1 MFFTALT
8 PSGMEY
14 QVRPLSRDTAT
25 VKNRTMEEEELP
37 LFAAIA
43 GSSNPVSEPTVEQ
56 PDVLSV
62 SELNSLARDVL
73 AERFARVWVAGE
85 VADLSRPASGHLYFS
100 LKDDQATIR
109 AVIWRNTAQRLP
121 FDLADGQ
128 QILCCGKID
137 LYVVRGSYQLVVNR
151 VESQGQGTLQQAFEQ
166 LRRDLESEG
175 LFAAEHKKPIP
186 WLPQRIVFV
195 TSPTGAAIR
204 DFLEVVRRRWSSV
217 NVVIVPV
224 RVQGTTAA
232 SEIANGIHLANQMQP
247 PPDLIVTGRGGGSM
261 EDLWCFNDEQVVRAI
276 FNCSIPVI
284 SAVGHEIDVTL
295 ADLVADRRALT
306 PSEAGEIAVPQES
319 EVRSNL
325 MVLRQRLVT
334 LLQARLD
341 AARQR
346 LKLLCSRPVLTNP
359 HEGLHLRARA
369 VDDLEKELAR
379 GIELALQQGREQM
392 SVMAARLSALSP
404 LEVLQRGYS
413 VTQSSEATVVR
424 SIADIQI
431 GQELHTQL
439 ANGKF
444 TSIVESLESDLN

>member
-1 MFFTALT
+1 
-8 PSGMEY
+8 
-14 QVRPLSRDTAT
+14 
-25 VKNRTMEEEELP
+25 MEEEELP
-37 LFAAIA
+37 LFAAIS
-43 GSSNPVSEPTVEQ
+43 GSSNPASNPASEPAAEQ

-62 SELNSLARDVL
+62 SELNTLAKDVL
-73 AERFARVWVAGE
+73 GERFSQVWVAGE
-85 VADLSRPASGHLYFS
+85 VSDLSRPASGHLYFS

-109 AVIWRNTAQRLP
+109 TVIWRNTAQRLP
-121 FDLADGQ
+121 FDLEDGQ

-166 LRRDLESEG
+166 LRRSLEAEG
-175 LFAAEHKKPIP
+175 LFADEHKQPIP
-186 WLPQRIVFV
+186 WMPKRIAFV

-204 DFLEVVRRRWSSV
+204 DFLEVVRRRWSRV
-217 NVVIVPV
+217 NVVVVPV

-232 SEIANGIHLANQMQP
+232 SEIANGINLANQMQP

-319 EVRSNL
+319 EVRSSL
-325 MVLRQRLVT
+325 MALRQRLVT

-341 AARQR
+341 SARQR
-346 LKLLCSRPVLTNP
+346 LKTLSSRPVLTNP

-379 GIELALQQGREQM
+379 GIRLALQQGHEQV

-413 VTQSSEATVVR
+413 VTQSSQANVVR
-424 SIADIQI
+424 SVTDIQI
-431 GQELHTQL
+431 GQELLTQL
-439 ANGKF
+439 ANGKI
-444 TSIVESLESDLN
+444 TSIVQSLEPDSK

>member
-1 MFFTALT
+1 M
-8 PSGMEY
+8 
-14 QVRPLSRDTAT
+14 Q
-25 VKNRTMEEEELP
+25 EEELP
-37 LFAAIA
+37 LFAAIS
-43 GSSNPVSEPTVEQ
+43 GSSNPTSEPAAEQ

-62 SELNSLARDVL
+62 SELNSLAKDVL
-73 AERFARVWVAGE
+73 GERFAQVWVAGE
-85 VADLSRPASGHLYFS
+85 VSDLSRPASGHLYFS

-109 AVIWRNTAQRLP
+109 TVIWRNAAQRLP
-121 FDLADGQ
+121 FDLEDGQ

-151 VESQGQGTLQQAFEQ
+151 VESQGQGALQQAFEQ
-166 LRRDLESEG
+166 LRRSLEAEG
-175 LFAAEHKKPIP
+175 IFADEHKQPIP
-186 WLPQRIVFV
+186 WMPKRIAFV

-204 DFLEVVRRRWSSV
+204 DFLEVVRRRWSRV
-217 NVVIVPV
+217 NVVVVPV

-232 SEIANGIHLANQMQP
+232 SEIANGINLANQMQP

-319 EVRSNL
+319 EIRSNL
-325 MVLRQRLVT
+325 MGLRQRLVT

-341 AARQR
+341 SARQR
-346 LKLLCSRPVLTNP
+346 LKLLRSRPVLTNP

-379 GIELALQQGREQM
+379 GIQLALQQGHEHV

-413 VTQSSEATVVR
+413 VTQSSQATVVR
-424 SIADIQI
+424 SVTDIQI
-431 GQELHTQL
+431 GQELLTQL

-444 TSIVESLESDLN
+444 TSIVQSLEPDSK

>member
-1 MFFTALT
+1 M
-8 PSGMEY
+8 PE
-14 QVRPLSRDTAT
+14 D
-25 VKNRTMEEEELP
+25 ELP
-37 LFAAIA
+37 LFASIS
-43 GSSNPVSEPTVEQ
+43 GSESSASEPAAEQ

-62 SELNSLARDVL
+62 SELNTLAKDVL
-73 AERFARVWVAGE
+73 TERFSKVWVAGE
-85 VADLSRPASGHLYFS
+85 VSDLSRPASGHLYFS

-121 FDLADGQ
+121 FDLEDGQ

-137 LYVVRGSYQLVVNR
+137 LYVVRGSYQLVVNQ

-166 LRRDLESEG
+166 LRRNLEAEG
-175 LFAAEHKKPIP
+175 LFAPELKKPIP
-186 WLPQRIVFV
+186 WISKRIAFV

-204 DFLEVVRRRWSSV
+204 DFLEVVRRRWSNV
-217 NVVIVPV
+217 NVVVVPV

-295 ADLVADRRALT
+295 SDLVADRRALT

-319 EVRSNL
+319 EVRNNL
-325 MVLRQRLVT
+325 MVLRQRLVA

-341 AARQR
+341 SARQR
-346 LKLLCSRPVLTNP
+346 LKLLRSRPVLTNP
-359 HEGLHLRARA
+359 YEGLHLRARA
-369 VDDLEKELAR
+369 VDDLEKKLVRA
-379 GIELALQQGREQM
+379 IELALQQGHEQVSM
-392 SVMAARLSALSP
+392 MAARLSALSP

-424 SIADIQI
+424 SVTDIQI
-431 GQELHTQL
+431 GQELLTQL

-444 TSIVESLESDLN
+444 TSIVESLELDSN

>member
-1 MFFTALT
+1 M
-8 PSGMEY
+8 
-14 QVRPLSRDTAT
+14 Q
-25 VKNRTMEEEELP
+25 EEELP
-37 LFAAIA
+37 LFAAIS
-43 GSSNPVSEPTVEQ
+43 GSSNPTSEPAAEQ

-62 SELNSLARDVL
+62 SELNSLAKDVL
-73 AERFARVWVAGE
+73 GERFAQVWVAGE
-85 VADLSRPASGHLYFS
+85 VSDLSRPASGHLYFS

-109 AVIWRNTAQRLP
+109 TVIWRNAAQRLP
-121 FDLADGQ
+121 FDLEDGQ

-166 LRRDLESEG
+166 LRRSLEAEG
-175 LFAAEHKKPIP
+175 IFADEHKQPIP
-186 WLPQRIVFV
+186 WMPKRIAFV

-204 DFLEVVRRRWSSV
+204 DFLEVVRRRWSRV
-217 NVVIVPV
+217 NVVVVPV

-232 SEIANGIHLANQMQP
+232 SEIANGINLANQMQP

-276 FNCSIPVI
+276 FNCTIPVI

-319 EVRSNL
+319 EVCSNL
-325 MVLRQRLVT
+325 MALRQRLVT

-341 AARQR
+341 SARQR
-346 LKLLCSRPVLTNP
+346 LKTLSSRPVLTNP

-379 GIELALQQGREQM
+379 GIRLALQQGHEQV

-413 VTQSSEATVVR
+413 VTQSSQANVVR
-424 SIADIQI
+424 SVTDIQI
-431 GQELHTQL
+431 GQELLTQL
-439 ANGKF
+439 ANGKI
-444 TSIVESLESDLN
+444 TSIVQSLEPDSK

>member
-1 MFFTALT
+1 M
-8 PSGMEY
+8 PE
-14 QVRPLSRDTAT
+14 D
-25 VKNRTMEEEELP
+25 ELP
-37 LFAAIA
+37 LFASIS
-43 GSSNPVSEPTVEQ
+43 GSESSASEPAAEQ

-62 SELNSLARDVL
+62 SELNTLAKDVL
-73 AERFARVWVAGE
+73 AERFSKVWVAGE
-85 VADLSRPASGHLYFS
+85 VSDLSRPASGHLYFS

-121 FDLADGQ
+121 FDLEDGQ

-137 LYVVRGSYQLVVNR
+137 LYVVRGSYQLVVNQ

-166 LRRDLESEG
+166 LRRNLEAEG
-175 LFAAEHKKPIP
+175 LFAPELKKPIP
-186 WLPQRIVFV
+186 WISKRIAFV

-204 DFLEVVRRRWSSV
+204 DFLEVVRRRWSNV
-217 NVVIVPV
+217 NVVVVPV

-295 ADLVADRRALT
+295 SDLVADRRALT

-319 EVRSNL
+319 EVRNNL
-325 MVLRQRLVT
+325 MVLRQRLVA

-341 AARQR
+341 SARQR
-346 LKLLCSRPVLTNP
+346 LKLLRSRPVLTNP
-359 HEGLHLRARA
+359 YEGLHLRARA
-369 VDDLEKELAR
+369 VDDLEKKLVRA
-379 GIELALQQGREQM
+379 IELALQQGHEQVSM
-392 SVMAARLSALSP
+392 MAARLSALSP

-413 VTQSSEATVVR
+413 VTQSPEATVVR
-424 SIADIQI
+424 SVTDIQI
-431 GQELHTQL
+431 GQELLTQL

-444 TSIVESLESDLN
+444 TSIVESLELDSN

>member
-1 MFFTALT
+1 M
-8 PSGMEY
+8 PE
-14 QVRPLSRDTAT
+14 D
-25 VKNRTMEEEELP
+25 ELP
-37 LFAAIA
+37 LFASIS
-43 GSSNPVSEPTVEQ
+43 GSESSASEPAAEQ

-62 SELNSLARDVL
+62 SELNTLAKDVL
-73 AERFARVWVAGE
+73 AERFSKVWVAGE
-85 VADLSRPASGHLYFS
+85 VSDLSRPASGHLYFS

-121 FDLADGQ
+121 FDLEDGQ

-137 LYVVRGSYQLVVNR
+137 LYVVRGSYQLVVNQ

-166 LRRDLESEG
+166 LRRNLEAEG
-175 LFAAEHKKPIP
+175 LFAPELKKPIP
-186 WLPQRIVFV
+186 WISKRIAFV

-204 DFLEVVRRRWSSV
+204 DFLEVVRRRWSNV
-217 NVVIVPV
+217 NVVVVPV

-295 ADLVADRRALT
+295 SDLVADRRALT

-319 EVRSNL
+319 EVRNNL
-325 MVLRQRLVT
+325 MVLRQRLVA

-341 AARQR
+341 SARQR
-346 LKLLCSRPVLTNP
+346 LKLLRSRPVLTNP
-359 HEGLHLRARA
+359 YEGLHLRARA
-369 VDDLEKELAR
+369 VDDLEKKLVRA
-379 GIELALQQGREQM
+379 IELALQQGHEQVSM
-392 SVMAARLSALSP
+392 MAARLSALSP

-424 SIADIQI
+424 SVTDIQI
-431 GQELHTQL
+431 GQELLTQL

-444 TSIVESLESDLN
+444 TSIVESLELDSN